1 MLRVDRDK
9 IGPFVAELIAASEY
23 RSDRQF
29 GIEYLRRRYN
39 DDNPDEGT
47 IQNMQNRICQIK
59 KGNKGLQLEDLP
71 IFAEMLHV
79 SIDDIL
85 SAGTAIVA
93 PSSPRRTNYS
103 IAFSKDPE
111 EWESYIHN
119 KDNPFCNPDE
129 FNKTVIDYALEAG
142 NYPFL
147 KYLME
152 KEYIYFV
159 GDEKHYYFTGFGA
172 GTKVKRK
179 SIGMLDPLDSL
190 LKEQDDLRFKMIAL
204 AIKNEDSKDFSMF
217 EELRAREVP
226 FLYTVNP
233 LQEHNLVKMTLPASN
248 NVNQMISG
256 LANADEN
263 VLAYFFEEFDVAS
276 LLGELKNTFIFPYAG
291 QVLDALIKGKRKDLC
306 KEFLEKAIAHNK
318 SVKKKV
324 QSYTD
329 RTSSGC
335 RVYFGGLPGSEIY
348 DDAFIKKETW
358 KYYNF
363 YPATGL
369 VSYYSTPFLPDIRGF
384 VANAIPVTAKSSDPT
399 IQALIDKLND
409 SYAVFNNYLKNKES

>member
-1 MLRVDRDK
+1 MFRVDRDK
-9 IGPFVAELIAASEY
+9 IGPYVAALISDSEY
-23 RSDRQF
+23 SSDRQF

-39 DDNPDEGT
+39 NDDPDEAT

-93 PSSPRRTNYS
+93 PSFPRMTNYS
-103 IAFSKDPE
+103 IAFSKDQE
-111 EWESYIHN
+111 EWESYIHQ

-129 FNKTVIDYALEAG
+129 FNKTIVDYALEAG

-147 KYLME
+147 KYLM
-152 KEYIYFV
+152 KKGYIYFV
-159 GDEKHYYFTGFGA
+159 GDEKQYYFAGFGA

-179 SIGMLDPLDSL
+179 PAGLLDPLDSL
-190 LKEQDDLRFKMIAL
+190 MKEQDDLRLKMIAL
-204 AIKNEDSKDFSMF
+204 AIKNEDSKDFSVF

-248 NVNQMISG
+248 NVNQMVLSI
-256 LANADEN
+256 ANADEP
-263 VLAYFFEEFDVAS
+263 VLSYFFATFDIVS
-276 LLGELKNTFIFPYAG
+276 LYGELKNTFIFPYAG
-291 QVLDALIKGKRKDLC
+291 QVLDALIKGKRKELC
-306 KEFLEKAIAHNK
+306 KEFLDKAITHNK
-318 SVKKKV
+318 IVKKKV
-324 QSYTD
+324 QSFTD
-329 RTSSGC
+329 RNASGC
-335 RVYFGGLPGSEIY
+335 RERFGGLPDSETY
-348 DDAFIKKETW
+348 VDALIKKETW
-358 KYYNF
+358 ANYNF

-369 VSYYSTPFLPDIRGF
+369 VSYYSTLFLPDIRGF
-384 VANAIPVTAKSSDPT
+384 VTNAIHVTTKSSDPT
-399 IQALIDKLND
+399 IQALISKLND
-409 SYAVFNNYLKNKES
+409 SYAAFSNYLKNKEA